1 MHGNVVKLL
10 SRLGF
15 NHNLF
20 PSSVNIAG
28 AKCCMNESCQISSLL
43 HLAATIR
50 VASIRGGCKILQVCH
65 GCHGIKWYPMHLAR
79 TVATHAPL
87 EVMFTTFTGFL
98 VAIWFTISKYITAAL
113 RLWLCTLQIVLE
125 GGDQASP
132 SMSPDSC
139 GVTGNG
145 SGTSFVNLL
154 NTRIPNSLKNT
165 KAYQN
170 ISKRCWNKPGPRHP
184 VALQLHTVFNK
195 HGILEKIQGLLR
207 KGRDT
212 QAFSVLRRPSCY
224 SQHATALWQRQ
235 IHHLKQF
242 NHSEQQHLNT
252 GVPTEGSAEICR
264 DA

>member
-1 MHGNVVKLL
+1 M
-10 SRLGF
+10 
-15 NHNLF
+15 
-20 PSSVNIAG
+20 
-28 AKCCMNESCQISSLL
+28 
-43 HLAATIR
+43 
-50 VASIRGGCKILQVCH
+50 QVCH

-125 GGDQASP
+125 AGDQASP

-139 GVTGNG
+139 GVTGNW

-154 NTRIPNSLKNT
+154 NTRIPNSLKT
-165 KAYQN
+165 LKHIKTYQ
-170 ISKRCWNKPGPRHP
+170 SAVRTSP
-184 VALQLHTVFNK
+184 VLGTVFNK
-195 HGILEKIQGLLR
+195 HGILEKIQELLR
-207 KGRDT
+207 KRRDT
-212 QAFSVLRRPSCY
+212 QAFSALRRPSCY

-242 NHSEQQHLNT
+242 NHSEQHLNT

-264 DA
+264 DGRDGRDA